1 MSGPEFF
8 QTRMGQKF
16 YEADVPRI
24 VEALQSIAKEMKRS
38 NDLKDKEREE
48 EADRAKRGYPP
59 KGAKA

>member
-8 QTRMGQKF
+8 QTGMGRKF
-16 YEADVPRI
+16 YDGDVPRI
-24 VEALQSIAKEMKRS
+24 VEALQNIAKELKRA

-59 KGAKA
+59 KGARV

>member
-1 MSGPEFF
+1 
-8 QTRMGQKF
+8 MGQKF